1 MSTKP
6 SDFPRNKD
14 ERTNT
19 LCEVIAGIV
28 RAIVP
33 HGSNVAV
40 IPYIDQEGEVHIE
53 VEVQDGDLETIV
65 GPHGTTAEAIRH
77 FTGAYESLWGGRY
90 RVSFGGRGQDADY

>member
-19 LCEVIAGIV
+19 LCEVIASIV
-28 RAIVP
+28 RAIVSR
-33 HGSNVAV
+33 GSEVTV
-40 IPYIDQEGEVHIE
+40 TPYVDQDEEVHIA
-53 VEVQDGDLETIV
+53 VEVWEGDFESIM
-65 GPHGTTAEAIRH
+65 GPNEATAEAVRH

-90 RVSFGGRGQDADY
+90 RVSFGGRQQEVDS